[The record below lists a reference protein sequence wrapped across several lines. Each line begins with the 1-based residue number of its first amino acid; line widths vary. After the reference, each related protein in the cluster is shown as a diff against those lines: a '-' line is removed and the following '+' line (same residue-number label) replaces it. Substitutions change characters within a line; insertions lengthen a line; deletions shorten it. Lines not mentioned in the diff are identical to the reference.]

1 MSLEHEYKRIIAKL
15 PPKVRIPKL
24 YAVKKQSPLASPQ
37 CKYTLSSLMLIFFA
51 RNLGR
56 VVNKRDLVAFLRRYN
71 NMSYDPQPRHM
82 GMQWGLHFL
91 VQGSYHPY
99 ARRVLKAGEY
109 SLLALKKPRLD
120 TAHNHR
126 SMHISPHSF
135 EEVIKAYNNRCAV
148 CGSIRDEPHLKNPR
162 VLTHLERGH
171 CDPSKPL
178 NIKTN
183 CIPIC
188 SMCNRV
194 YKNKVVFTKT
204 GFVKKFVST

>member
-1 MSLEHEYKRIIAKL
+1 MASSAIVREYKIVIAKL

-24 YAVKKQSPLASPQ
+24 YSSRLGS

-56 VVNKRDLVAFLRRYN
+56 VVNKRDLIEFLRQHN
-71 NMSYDPQPRHM
+71 CLSYDPQPRHM

-126 SMHISPHSF
+126 SMVIDPKRF
-135 EEVIKAYNNRCAV
+135 EDLVKAYNDRCAV
-148 CGSIRDEPHLKNPR
+148 CGSTRNAPHLKNPR

-171 CDPSKPL
+171 CDPTKPL

-188 SMCNRV
+188 MMCNRV
-194 YKNKVVFTKT
+194 YKNKVIFTKT
-204 GFVKKFVST
+204 GFVKKFIT